1 MQPQVTLLM
10 CSERSGSNLI
20 TRMMG
25 AHPEVCSPT
34 PTHVIRVLAEN
45 RCRYGDLQDDAN
57 WDRMLGDVVDLLQTQ
72 LGQWQKKWTASTL
85 HNEVTDRTLVSL
97 VRHLFFAEAE
107 ESGCNR
113 LFIKENHIYRYFPLL
128 QRAFPDL
135 QIVHLVRDP
144 RDMALSWKRSSIL
157 RGDVVRAAKIW
168 QEDQKR
174 GLQLVGELAGSLA
187 LHQVR
192 YEDLVSDS
200 KTELDNICHTIG
212 LTSAEEMVNFHR
224 KNESV
229 SDSART
235 SDWENL
241 GRPVMSANFGK
252 YRKGLNTKEIA
263 LIEAICGETMA
274 AFGYACDI
282 NDAPSLSDLEAEL
295 VPLERD
301 EKPGWSDVCAEEKE
315 LRRARVAV
323 LTRIANYPLQ
333 SLMSPSLQGA

>member
-1 MQPQVTLLM
+1 MQPRVTLLM

-25 AHPEVCSPT
+25 AHPDVCSPS
-34 PTHVIRVLAEN
+34 PTHLIRVLAEN
-45 RCRYGDLQDDAN
+45 RCRYGDLTDEGN
-57 WDRMLGDVVDLLQTQ
+57 WLRMLGDVVDLLATQ
-72 LGQWQKKWTASTL
+72 LGHWQNTWTIDSLSDAVP
-85 HNEVTDRTLVSL
+85 ERTLLSL
-97 VRHLFFAEAE
+97 VRHLFFAEAAAA
-107 ESGCNR
+107 GCGQ
-113 LFIKENHIYRYFPLL
+113 LFVKENHIYRYFPFL
-128 QRAFPDL
+128 QRVFAGL

-174 GLQLVGELAGSLA
+174 GLQLMGELAGSTA

-200 KTELDNICHTIG
+200 KGELDKICHAIG
-212 LTSAEEMVNFHR
+212 LMPAEEMLDFHR

-229 SDSART
+229 ADSART

-252 YRKGLNTKEIA
+252 YRKGLSTNEIS
-263 LIEAICGETMA
+263 LIESVCGETMT
-274 AFGYACDI
+274 AFGYPCDI
-282 NDAPSLSDLEAEL
+282 KNALTLAELESEL
-295 VPLERD
+295 VPLERA
-301 EKPGWSDVCAEEKE
+301 EKPGWAEVCAEEKE
-315 LRRARVAV
+315 LRRARVKV
-323 LTRIANYPLQ
+323 LTRIAAYPLQ
-333 SLMSPSLQGA
+333 SVLARPLQEA